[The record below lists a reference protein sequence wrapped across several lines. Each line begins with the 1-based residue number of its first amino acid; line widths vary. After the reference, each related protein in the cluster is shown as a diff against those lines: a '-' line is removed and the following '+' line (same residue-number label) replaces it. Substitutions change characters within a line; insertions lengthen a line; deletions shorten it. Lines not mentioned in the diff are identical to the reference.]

1 MARPK
6 QLPSGAW
13 QVRWRDPTGKQRKQ
27 TFRRKMDATDFTRDI
42 EYDVAHGSYTDPNAG
57 KITLDDWWKQ
67 WIAARQHLKP
77 KTLEGYRSLY
87 RDQDQSRSS
96 DRTR

>member
-77 KTLEGYRSLY
+77 KTLARATGRCTGPRS
-87 RDQDQSRSS
+87 SRGS